1 MKYSRILNA
10 FFSSNWAI
18 LPEKYEAIKAL
29 LELRAANGHVSD
41 EEIKAIVAASKRPS
55 PKTPGNVAVIPICGV
70 LSYRSSLMSDYSG
83 GASVQSLT
91 KQFRSAL
98 ADDTVKAIVFDVDSP
113 GGDVDGIQEL
123 GDEIFAA
130 RGQKKMVAVANTTAA
145 SAAYWLA
152 SAADEFVVTPSGM
165 VGSIGVFT
173 THNDR
178 SKMDEMIG
186 LKVTYISAGKYKTE
200 ANPDEPLSSEA
211 QAAIQNFV
219 DSFYGAFVADV
230 ARNRGVA
237 TTDVKNGFG
246 QARCVVA
253 KDALRLNMVDR
264 IATFDQTLARFGVSG
279 QVKQMSAEAGSVSVS
294 GLQAASRP
302 VADSVDCEC
311 ECDACMAGNCAG
323 CTNPEC
329 VDANCKGCP
338 QQADDDTAKTHTD
351 PVVASSR
358 PAAGSGDCQCECAAC
373 QAGNCEECSNP
384 ECEDPNCKGCPNQ
397 ADDENS
403 KAAAR
408 KRRLKI
414 NRLRMGMAAL

>member
-55 PKTPGNVAVIPICGV
+55 PKTPGNVVVIPVCGV
-70 LSYRSSLMSDYSG
+70 ICYRSSLMSDYSG
-83 GASVQSLT
+83 GTSVQGLT
-91 KQFRSAL
+91 KQFRAAL
-98 ADDTVKAIVFDVDSP
+98 ADDTVKAIVFDIDSP

-152 SAADEFVVTPSGM
+152 SAADEVVVSPSGM

-178 SKMDEMIG
+178 SEMDKMIG

-200 ANPDEPLSSEA
+200 ANPDEPLSAEA
-211 QAAIQNFV
+211 QAAIQSFV
-219 DSFYGAFVADV
+219 DSFYGTFVADV
-230 ARNRGVA
+230 ARNRDVPA
-237 TTDVKNGFG
+237 TDVKNGFG

-253 KDALRLNMVDR
+253 KDALKLGMVDR

-279 QVKQMSAEAGSVSVS
+279 QVKQMSAEVVDSAI
-294 GLQAASRP
+294 QAASQP
-302 VADSVDCEC
+302 AAELECEC
-311 ECDACMAGNCAG
+311 ECPACMDDDCTQCSNPDCNYAG
-323 CTNPEC
+323 C
-329 VDANCKGCP
+329 VGCP
-338 QQADDDTAKTHTD
+338 QQADD
-351 PVVASSR
+351 
-358 PAAGSGDCQCECAAC
+358 
-373 QAGNCEECSNP
+373 
-384 ECEDPNCKGCPNQ
+384 
-397 ADDENS
+397 EN
-403 KAAAR
+403 AAAAPVEVAATPNKHR
-408 KRRLKI
+408 MKMRGLRMQ
-414 NRLRMGMAAL
+414 NERLRKSS